1 MTGSIESGS
10 NGPVKAVGSGMPERV
25 SQGLQRSKTRRIEA
39 EFQLIHSYW
48 AKKGARSRH
57 ASPHAV
63 PDQLARSSLT
73 GLRYRSAAVMVTLSA
88 LLFENG
94 LPNLPALLIE
104 PHRNPGGIWR
114 IKFSYETSEPLSM
127 SAVQASTM
135 ASSLHEIGEAELAD
149 EIDVALQSAA
159 RYSSM

>member
-1 MTGSIESGS
+1 MAMEGKDRGE
-10 NGPVKAVGSGMPERV
+10 P
-25 SQGLQRSKTRRIEA
+25 QQ
-39 EFQLIHSYW
+39 IHSYS
-48 AKKGARSRH
+48 AAKGARSQH
-57 ASPHAV
+57 AG
-63 PDQLARSSLT
+63 PDVAPDEPACSNLD
-73 GLRYRSAAVMVTLSA
+73 AVMVTLSA

-135 ASSLHEIGEAELAD
+135 ASSLHAIGEAELAD
-149 EIDVALQSAA
+149 EIDGALKSAA

>member
-1 MTGSIESGS
+1 
-10 NGPVKAVGSGMPERV
+10 
-25 SQGLQRSKTRRIEA
+25 
-39 EFQLIHSYW
+39 
-48 AKKGARSRH
+48 
-57 ASPHAV
+57 
-63 PDQLARSSLT
+63 
-73 GLRYRSAAVMVTLSA
+73 MVTLSA

-104 PHRNPGGIWR
+104 PHRNPGGTWR

-135 ASSLHEIGEAELAD
+135 AAALYEIGEAELAD
-149 EIDVALQSAA
+149 ELDGALKSAV